1 MARHVQLA
9 TLVSMLVVLA
19 GCSSQ
24 QVAVLPTAT
33 ALPTAVIPTAT
44 STLMPPPTVTPF
56 PTVTPRGAAGQV
68 DSSQLTSA
76 LPATGTTVA
85 QEPAASPEVATAA
98 APAITPTSELSPIG
112 PPSEAN
118 LGRILFQAD
127 FSQGWLTIEE
137 ETAAVKLVNGQYV
150 FEVGPFDGRYI
161 STTAV
166 DEADLFAQIETVP
179 QQCNEGGGY
188 GLLFRFVDGSNYY
201 LITIYCNDRYSLV
214 GRVDGSLLP
223 QALAHGS
230 LPPGVSAS
238 DPHTLGVLTQ
248 GANLSIFLDGQLL
261 ISVTDTSLDSGDIAL
276 YAVSQSASISKVA
289 FDNLEVWAVR

>member
-1 MARHVQLA
+1 
-9 TLVSMLVVLA
+9 
-19 GCSSQ
+19 
-24 QVAVLPTAT
+24 
-33 ALPTAVIPTAT
+33 
-44 STLMPPPTVTPF
+44 VT
-56 PTVTPRGAAGQV
+56 
-68 DSSQLTSA
+68 
-76 LPATGTTVA
+76 
-85 QEPAASPEVATAA
+85 TAA
-98 APAITPTSELSPIG
+98 APTILPTDEPSQSR

-118 LGRILFQAD
+118 LGQVLFQAD

-137 ETAAVKLVNGQYV
+137 ETATIKIMNGQYV

-166 DEADLFAQIETVP
+166 DQADLYAQIETAP

-214 GRVDGSLLP
+214 GRVNGSLLG
-223 QALAHGS
+223 QALAHGT
-230 LPPGVSAS
+230 LPPGISAS

-248 GANLSIFLDGQLL
+248 AANLSIFMDGQLL
-261 ISVTDTSLDSGDIAL
+261 TTASDASLDTGDIAL

-289 FDNLEVWAVR
+289 FDNLEVWVVR